1 MLLSNKSDLVDQKV
15 ISKEMGQQLAKD
27 NDMLFF
33 ETSAQTGENVK
44 EAFEELSRNIIAN
57 FNEQ

>member
-1 MLLSNKSDLVDQKV
+1 
-15 ISKEMGQQLAKD
+15 MGEQLAKE

-44 EAFEELSRNIIAN
+44 EAFEELSRNIITNIDA
-57 FNEQ
+57 